1 MNETLHRNLLLKRI
15 ERWEPDYNPT
25 ARLLR
30 VPFSSP
36 GYHTT
41 LKNKDYVHS
50 TYPSLV
56 YAVALLDSG
65 IAAYE
70 ARAFD
75 ILRTVISLQE
85 TDPEKDTYGIWPWFW
100 EEPLSQMSPPDWNWA
115 DFCGKLL
122 LQAEKRHGK
131 RLPEPL
137 KEDIRQSVY
146 RASDA
151 IIKRNVASS
160 YTNIAIMGA
169 FVTAIAGEHYHRA
182 DYYEYGLQR
191 LERFRDFTNR
201 LQTFQEYNSPAYA
214 LITILELSKLRTESV
229 SQQVKAISD
238 EMLGLCWKMVA
249 EHYHPGLQQWCGPHS
264 RSYSTL
270 LKPETASFL
279 QLVTE
284 GTAFFLPWEQLSYS
298 PEWFGSGIRCPEAY
312 LPYFRETQT
321 HTVREIFYRDDK
333 KGFEKTA
340 HAYMMPQYALGSFTR
355 EIMWNQCRSLIA
367 YLDNG
372 GRAAYIHLR
381 VLKNGYDYS
390 SALLTSAQHEGDV
403 IGGLQFFTNGGDT
416 HPVLDKKGGIIEAE
430 DLRIR
435 FEVGGHLD
443 DMECNLVQPDQI
455 ELTAGNVRASLR
467 LLYGMFQDSN
477 ELEPTPL
484 QWTAAL
490 INELWCVDV
499 VIHSGEK
506 RIFDFNHIRTA
517 AFLFAVSIGRSAAAP
532 LEITV
537 TEDRVRRSVSAVERT
552 TGKKLAVSIPL
563 KPGDV

>member
-1 MNETLHRNLLLKRI
+1 MNETLHRNLLLRRI
-15 ERWEPDYNPT
+15 ERWEPDYNPK
-25 ARLLR
+25 ALLLR

-50 TYPSLV
+50 TYPNLI

-85 TDPEKDTYGIWPWFW
+85 TDPEKNTYGIWPWFW

-122 LQAEKRHGK
+122 LEAEIRHGN

-151 IIKRNVASS
+151 IIKRNVGPS

-169 FVTAIAGEHYHRA
+169 FVTVIAGEHYHRA

-214 LITILELSKLRTESV
+214 LITILELSKLRMMSV
-229 SQQVKAISD
+229 GKRVKTICD

-249 EHYHPGLQQWCGPHS
+249 EHYHPELQQWCGPHS

-279 QLVTE
+279 QIATE
-284 GTAFFLPWEQLSYS
+284 GTTFFMPWEQLSYS
-298 PEWFGSGIRCPEAY
+298 PEWFASGIRCPEIY
-312 LPYFRETQT
+312 LKYFRETQT
-321 HTVREIFYRDDK
+321 HTVREIFYLDDK

-367 YLDNG
+367 YLDNRG
-372 GRAAYIHLR
+372 KAVYIHLR
-381 VLKNGYDYS
+381 VLKDGYDYC
-390 SALLTSAQHEGDV
+390 SALLTSVQHEGDV
-403 IGGLQFFTNGGDT
+403 IGGLQFFTNGGVM

-443 DMECNLVQPDQI
+443 DIECKLVQTDEI
-455 ELTAGNVRASLR
+455 ELTAGHVRTSLR

-477 ELEPTPL
+477 ELEPAPL

-490 INELWCVDV
+490 INELWCIDV

-517 AFLFAVSIGRSAAAP
+517 AFLFAVSINRSAAAP

-537 TEDRVRRSVSAVERT
+537 IEDRERRSISAVERT
-552 TGKKLAVSIPL
+552 TGKKLAVTIPL
-563 KPGDV
+563 KPGEV